1 MRMSHRTLAIA
12 LVSGAMAACTAADTG
27 PVVDLA
33 AEEAA
38 IRDLSAQ
45 WMASVQG
52 QDAAAIAGLFTTD
65 GTTIFDGEM
74 AMGPAAIQASSQADF
89 EEQPDA
95 AVSWATN
102 SVTVAASGD
111 MAYERGGWTRDPDGP
126 GDLGEVH
133 GEYVTVWVKVDG
145 AWKVAVDAGTT
156 IQPAGYDDDEEEE
169 GEGEHEDDDDM

>member
-1 MRMSHRTLAIA
+1 MRSSHRTLAIA

-45 WMASVQG
+45 WMASAQG
-52 QDAAAIAGLFTTD
+52 QDAAAIADLFTAG

-74 AMGPAAIQASSQADF
+74 VMGPPAIQASSQADF
-89 EEQPDA
+89 DEQPDA
-95 AVSWATN
+95 VVSWTTN

-111 MAYERGGWTRDPDGP
+111 MAYERGAWTSDPDGP
-126 GDLGEVH
+126 GDLGDVH

-156 IQPAGYDDDEEEE
+156 IQPAGYDDDEE
-169 GEGEHEDDDDM
+169 GAGEHEDDGDM

>member
-33 AEEAA
+33 AEGQA

-45 WMASVQG
+45 WMASAQG

-95 AVSWATN
+95 VISWGTN
-102 SVTVAASGD
+102 SVTVAAAGD
-111 MAYERGGWTRDPDGP
+111 MAYERGAWTSDPDGS

-156 IQPAGYDDDEEEE
+156 ILPEGYDDDD
-169 GEGEHEDDDDM
+169 GDEHEDGDDDDM

>member
-1 MRMSHRTLAIA
+1 MRNSHRTLAIA
-12 LVSGAMAACTAADTG
+12 LISSAMAACTAADTG

-33 AEEAA
+33 AEGQA

-52 QDAAAIAGLFTTD
+52 HDAAAVAGLFTAD

-74 AMGPAAIQASSQADF
+74 VMGPAAIQASNQAAFD
-89 EEQPDA
+89 EQPDA
-95 AVSWATN
+95 AGSWAIH
-102 SVTVAASGD
+102 SVTVAAAGD
-111 MAYERGGWTRDPDGP
+111 MAYERGAWTRDPDGP

-145 AWKVAVDAGTT
+145 EWKVAVDAGTT
-156 IQPAGYDDDEEEE
+156 IESA
-169 GEGEHEDDDDM
+169 DDDDDGEDDNDM